1 MAHEGPTCVYVASY
15 DDRASA
21 DLDLVAVKQL
31 HTNGE
36 ISGFDAAVMQR
47 DDKGHVHIHKDE
59 TGTHVGAWGGLVAG
73 AVVGLLFP
81 PAIIATAAIGAGLG
95 AIGGHIWSG
104 LSREDVKQL
113 GAVVDDGVWG
123 LIVMADGRL
132 EDVAPKAFSHAK
144 KYEQREVT
152 GMDHNVVGEHVSSI
166 VDLSGGD

>member
-1 MAHEGPTCVYVASY
+1 MSHEGPTCVYVASY
-15 DDRASA
+15 DDKASA

-36 ISGFDAAVMQR
+36 ISGFDAAIMQR

-81 PAIIATAAIGAGLG
+81 PALIATAAIGAGLG

-104 LSREDVKQL
+104 LSREDVKLL
-113 GAVVDDGVWG
+113 GAAVDDGAYG
-123 LIVMADGRL
+123 LIVLADARL
-132 EDVAPKAFSHAK
+132 ETVAAKAFSHANS
-144 KYEQREVT
+144 YEQREVT
-152 GMDHNVVGEHVSSI
+152 GMDHNAVGEHVSTI
-166 VDLSGGD
+166 VDLSGAD